1 MNWDAVG
8 AIAEVAG
15 TIGVIASLVYVAVQ
29 VRQSSKLIDQSI
41 LATRSA
47 MIHDTTVSYCRFF
60 ELLAGDAD
68 LADIYRR
75 GTSAEELSQNDKI
88 RFESLIEIYMAWLED
103 VDHQYQSE
111 LYFDED
117 DDIDLIEFMAPAYK
131 SLLLSPTGR
140 DWWIRVAPFTS
151 TPSAYAKLNKII
163 GQWEAEGA

>member
-8 AIAEVAG
+8 AIAEAIG

-29 VRQSSKLIDQSI
+29 VRQNSKLTDQSI

-47 MIHDTTVSYCRFF
+47 MVHDTTVSYTRFF
-60 ELLAGDAD
+60 ELLAEDGE

-75 GTSAEELSQNDKI
+75 GTNAEELNQNDTI

-103 VDHQYQSE
+103 VNHQYESD

-117 DDIDLIEFMAPAYK
+117 DDVDLIEYMAPAYK

-140 DWWIRVAPFTS
+140 DWWVRVAVHTS
-151 TPSAYAKLNKII
+151 TPSMYAKINKII
-163 GQWEAEGA
+163 GQWEAEDA